1 MRFFSYFTPSAP
13 WVFVYMVQ
21 QFEYNPTKFLKWAV
35 NFSDLRKAQN
45 RGKLHITPR
54 IKLMLVVAYLA
65 YFASIIMIVSLALW
79 HNAFFA
85 IGGIIFVPFFC
96 ISVVYVVTVVLQ
108 KTIINPVQNR
118 ETLAA
123 IQKLASSKALRIA
136 VLGSYG
142 KTTMKELLVTVISEA
157 RKIIATPGNKNIL
170 ISQVRWVN
178 NSTLGNE
185 DVYVFEYGEA
195 KPGDIAKLAHFS
207 KPEIAIIT
215 GIAPAHMDAYPDLD
229 SIVKDFASISSVVN
243 ASETYFN
250 NQKLLKDNI
259 KGSAYDIDGL
269 GKWKVSNVSVSITG
283 TDFTLSNGNDRLELR
298 TGLLG
303 MHQIGP
309 ITAVVVI
316 AKKLGLSNQQIITGV
331 SKTTPFEHRMHPRQ
345 LGGAWIIDDTYNG
358 NVEGM
363 RAGLELLKALSAKR
377 KIYVTPGLVD
387 QGTESENIHKQ
398 LGDLIAQAKPDKVV
412 LMQNSVTSHIQ
423 AGLSAGNY
431 DGEVTIENNPLEY
444 YTNLEHFLAAG
455 DLVMLQNDW
464 PDSYR

>member
-13 WVFVYMVQ
+13 WAFVYMVQ

-65 YFASIIMIVSLALW
+65 YFASIIMIVSQALW

-118 ETLAA
+118 EMLAA

-229 SIVKDFASISSVVN
+229 SIVKDFASISSVVD

-387 QGTESENIHKQ
+387 QGTESENIHKH